1 SPKSDVK
8 SDDLFKDEN
17 GFWDVLTGVYSIMV
31 TPSAYGR
38 ELSFGYLD
46 VMAQYYDKITSQ
58 THNYYKTKGYDYT
71 DTQEE
76 TRLKSIWKGHYKAI
90 VNLNVLLEYADKN
103 KNVFA
108 SEQHYR
114 IVKGE
119 AFGLRAFLHFD
130 LLRLFGPSPADGLEQ
145 QAIPYADTY
154 ERGSSRFLSALL

>member
-1 SPKSDVK
+1 MKNMKIIIIALLTCLTMSSCEKWFDVSPKSDVK

-108 SEQHYR
+108 S
-114 IVKGE
+114 
-119 AFGLRAFLHFD
+119 
-130 LLRLFGPSPADGLEQ
+130 
-145 QAIPYADTY
+145 
-154 ERGSSRFLSALL
+154 